1 MADAADEIAKGNFN
15 TVVNYSAD
23 DSIGLLGQSLIKMSN
38 ELDQNFK
45 DINRQKLELEDYSK
59 NLEKKVEQRTADL
72 VKANEEINRSYQKVL
87 ELIKE
92 KNEFLGIAA
101 HDLKN
106 PLASIKGFTNILL
119 EDPELPAE
127 MREDFLKD
135 IMGASNRMFDIVTNL
150 LDVNAIEEG
159 KVKIK
164 IESTSLELI
173 INQIVHSNN
182 ELASKKEIKIFLQ
195 VDESNIYVKV
205 DKNITLQIID
215 NLVSNAIKFSPPG
228 ENVYI
233 SYRDNIDN
241 NSVFVYVIDEGPG
254 FTEEDKK
261 KVFGKFARLSA
272 KPTAGENS
280 TGLGLSIVKKLVEL
294 QGAKI
299 SLESEFGNGATFI
312 LELPKG
318 EIYEKNS

>member
-228 ENVYI
+228 KNVYI

-241 NSVFVYVIDEGPG
+241 NSVFVYVKDEGPG

-261 KVFGKFARLSA
+261 KYL
-272 KPTAGENS
+272 ENLHGYQQS
-280 TGLGLSIVKKLVEL
+280 LL
-294 QGAKI
+294 Q
-299 SLESEFGNGATFI
+299 
-312 LELPKG
+312 
-318 EIYEKNS
+318 EKTLQD

>member
-241 NSVFVYVIDEGPG
+241 NSVFVYVKDEGPG

-261 KVFGKFARLSA
+261 KYL
-272 KPTAGENS
+272 ENLHGYQQS
-280 TGLGLSIVKKLVEL
+280 LL
-294 QGAKI
+294 Q
-299 SLESEFGNGATFI
+299 
-312 LELPKG
+312 
-318 EIYEKNS
+318 EKTLQD

>member
-135 IMGASNRMFDIVTNL
+135 IMVLQIECLIL
-150 LDVNAIEEG
+150 LPIF
-159 KVKIK
+159 
-164 IESTSLELI
+164 LMLM
-173 INQIVHSNN
+173 Q
-182 ELASKKEIKIFLQ
+182 LKKE
-195 VDESNIYVKV
+195 
-205 DKNITLQIID
+205 
-215 NLVSNAIKFSPPG
+215 
-228 ENVYI
+228 
-233 SYRDNIDN
+233 
-241 NSVFVYVIDEGPG
+241 
-254 FTEEDKK
+254 
-261 KVFGKFARLSA
+261 
-272 KPTAGENS
+272 
-280 TGLGLSIVKKLVEL
+280 KL
-294 QGAKI
+294 K
-299 SLESEFGNGATFI
+299 
-312 LELPKG
+312 
-318 EIYEKNS
+318 